1 MKQKQKIKWTAQD
14 LKSIAAFHRIIKNY
28 MEMLKI
34 KSEASAINNQMLKT
48 QSVKNLP
55 V

>member
-1 MKQKQKIKWTAQD
+1 MTTKRKRKWTAQD

-28 MEMLKI
+28 LKMLKL
-34 KSEASAINNQMLKT
+34 KSECDAINNQMLKT